1 MQVAPGVLQPIPAC
15 LTGQVG
21 PPAIPAASCGVAGIV
36 GAVPPVPNAAA
47 LLATTPPGAEVMF
60 CVVNGVTHYAT
71 QSIETNPAD
80 SWLTLSQFANSA
92 DITNPCNCL
101 QFFALPQLLD
111 ARIFTNRGCALGPHP
126 KTIMLNADMVQGF
139 PISGEFGVKNLIS
152 ANPGAIQDIGLGE
165 INELCAPFVVT
176 DSSRAAN
183 GIKNA
188 NQAVRNTNNV
198 FPVPQL
204 RLASTSIRATA
215 QGFGCVKNSRGNL
228 PNFIGSRNT
237 QTIASTLLP
246 KDPNNVAVSLWA
258 TVNSFMTAGV
268 GGSCVEGISVYNN
281 PLDGARNPYTGAAK
295 TAVPNY
301 DTYSGSVLQPL
312 VGTRRFIGQNF
323 INGLAADLPCTEATN
338 VLGEGMHTFYREFE
352 VAYTKMTTSGF
363 KYSTVFQSQRVIAGV
378 PSQVEVP
385 YNAPLGAK
393 ALSPL
398 GTLYDIKL
406 TNPNQRLTDI
416 SKGAIQPGGILT
428 LTLPNGVTFNPDVNG
443 QMTAD
448 GVPGFPNPLYG
459 SSTCYTEES
468 C

>member
-1 MQVAPGVLQPIPAC
+1 MQVAPGVFQPIPAC
-15 LTGQVG
+15 LTGQAG
-21 PPAIPAASCGVAGIV
+21 PPAIPAASCGVAAIN
-36 GAVPPVPNAAA
+36 GAVPAVPNAAV
-47 LLATTPPGAEVMF
+47 LLATIPPGQEVIF

-71 QSIETNPAD
+71 KSVETNPAD
-80 SWLTLSQFANSA
+80 AWLTLSQFANSA
-92 DITNPCNCL
+92 DITNPCNCV

-111 ARIFTNRGCALGPHP
+111 ARVFTNRGCALGPHP

-139 PISGEFGVKNLIS
+139 PISGEGPVKNLIS
-152 ANPGAIQDIGLGE
+152 ANPKAIQNIGLGD
-165 INELCAPFVVT
+165 INELCAPFVVS

-188 NQAVRNTNNV
+188 NQANANTNNV

-204 RLASTSIRATA
+204 RLASTSIKATS

-228 PNFIGSRNT
+228 PNFIGSKNI
-237 QTIASTLLP
+237 QTIASTLLT
-246 KDPNNVAVSLWA
+246 KDPNNVAISLWA

-268 GGSCVEGISVYNN
+268 GGRCVEGISIFNN

-312 VGTRRFIGQNF
+312 VGTRRFIGQNY
-323 INGLAADLPCTEATN
+323 INGLAANLICTEATN

-363 KYSTVFQSQRVIAGV
+363 KYSTVFQSQRLIASV
-378 PSQVEVP
+378 PSQVAVP
-385 YNAPLGAK
+385 FNAPLGAK
-393 ALSPL
+393 VLSPL
-398 GTLYDIKL
+398 GTLRDIKL
-406 TNPNQRLTDI
+406 TNPKQTLADVNR
-416 SKGAIQPGGILT
+416 GAIQVGGILT
-428 LTLPNGVTFNPDVNG
+428 LTLPQGLTFGANGE
-443 QMTAD
+443 MTAD
-448 GVPGFPNPLYG
+448 GALGFLNALYG
-459 SSTCYTEES
+459 SSTCYTEET